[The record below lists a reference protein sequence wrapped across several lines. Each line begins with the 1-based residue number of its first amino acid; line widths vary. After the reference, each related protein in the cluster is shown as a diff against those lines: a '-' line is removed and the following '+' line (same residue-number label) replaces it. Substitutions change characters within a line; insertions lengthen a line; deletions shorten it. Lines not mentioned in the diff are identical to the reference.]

1 MPKNDMFCTPYKCIK
16 IFMFPGLTTAN
27 MLLVLEKEMHLNQC
41 LLFAAG
47 FFLTFGLGMFIFCFK
62 SIIISLCLT
71 ILNDF
76 IICFDMKHSDKAI
89 SVTKT
94 IGLIDYYTNDY
105 VELNVQCHKI
115 ITKKFKFRQ
124 LIESNI

>member
-1 MPKNDMFCTPYKCIK
+1 
-16 IFMFPGLTTAN
+16 
-27 MLLVLEKEMHLNQC
+27 
-41 LLFAAG
+41 
-47 FFLTFGLGMFIFCFK
+47 
-62 SIIISLCLT
+62 
-71 ILNDF
+71 
-76 IICFDMKHSDKAI
+76 MKHSDKAI

-94 IGLIDYYTNDY
+94 IDLIDYYTNDY